1 MISKHDKQRMENV
14 DRWAEYVI
22 NNDDWSKQQKIFI
35 DSQIEN
41 AKNIGLT
48 KEQVEYIR
56 ADEKPAKKNI
66 AKKDFL
72 KRPEV

>member
-14 DRWAEYVI
+14 ERWAEYVI
-22 NNDDWSKQQKIFI
+22 NNDDWSEHQKVLI

-41 AKNIGLT
+41 ARNVGLT

-56 ADEKPAKKNI
+56 DDEKPAKI

-72 KRPEV
+72 

>member
-1 MISKHDKQRMENV
+1 MSSKHDEQRMENV
-14 DRWAEYVI
+14 ERWAEYVI
-22 NNDDWSKQQKIFI
+22 NNDDWSEQQKILI

-41 AKNIGLT
+41 ARNVGLT

-56 ADEKPAKKNI
+56 DDEKPAKI

-72 KRPEV
+72 

>member
-1 MISKHDKQRMENV
+1 MISKHDKQRMENIE
-14 DRWAEYVI
+14 RWAEYVI
-22 NNDDWSKQQKIFI
+22 NNDDWSEQQKILI

-41 AKNIGLT
+41 ARNVGLI

-56 ADEKPAKKNI
+56 DDEKPAKI

-72 KRPEV
+72 

>member
-14 DRWAEYVI
+14 ERWAEYVI
-22 NNDDWSKQQKIFI
+22 NNDDWSEQQKVLI

-41 AKNIGLT
+41 ARNVGLT

-56 ADEKPAKKNI
+56 DDEKPAKI
-66 AKKDFL
+66 VKKDFL
-72 KRPEV
+72 

>member
-14 DRWAEYVI
+14 ERWAEYVI
-22 NNDDWSKQQKIFI
+22 NNDDWSEQQKVLI

-41 AKNIGLT
+41 ARNVGLT

-56 ADEKPAKKNI
+56 DDEKPAKI

-72 KRPEV
+72 